1 MVLHERK
8 KFSMKMKVSTSI
20 ESIHYLT
27 SISTMSEFRTFL
39 MDKNKCPD
47 FLLKTLAS
55 ECYAYYIHHEF
66 DRMGYIYKMI
76 ENICKSDKRQ
86 ISKICLKN
94 SHNLISKI
102 RIIIQF

>member
-1 MVLHERK
+1 
-8 KFSMKMKVSTSI
+8 MKMKVSTGI

-27 SISTMSEFRTFL
+27 SINTMSEFRTFL

-76 ENICKSDKRQ
+76 ENICKSEDSKFNSGIYSSSDIVNAVAHECMKRY
-86 ISKICLKN
+86 SMEK
-94 SHNLISKI
+94 
-102 RIIIQF
+102 